1 MIATINKYE
10 FRDAFNKMGRGEQF
24 SHFGLIALFDYL
36 EMLEDDIGEPI
47 ELDVIGLCCD
57 YSEYANL
64 KEFQDDCGDEYQSLE
79 DIENRTTLIKIED
92 EEGFIV
98 QNC

>member
-24 SHFGLIALFDYL
+24 SYEGLEALFDYL
-36 EMLEDDIGEPI
+36 QMLEDDIGKPI

-79 DIENRTTLIKIED
+79 DIENRTTLIKIENSD
-92 EEGFIV
+92 GFIV

>member
-24 SHFGLIALFDYL
+24 SYEGLEALFDYL
-36 EMLEDDIGEPI
+36 QMLEDDIGKPI

>member
-1 MIATINKYE
+1 
-10 FRDAFNKMGRGEQF
+10 
-24 SHFGLIALFDYL
+24 
-36 EMLEDDIGEPI
+36 MLEDDIGKPI

-92 EEGFIV
+92 DIFLACQPFLLKVSGIP
-98 QNC
+98 

>member
-1 MIATINKYE
+1 MSLETHSTKW
-10 FRDAFNKMGRGEQF
+10 DRGEQF

-79 DIENRTTLIKIED
+79 DIENRTTLIKIENSD
-92 EEGFIV
+92 GFIV

>member
-24 SHFGLIALFDYL
+24 SHFCLIALFDYL

-47 ELDVIGLCCD
+47 QLDVIGLCCD

-79 DIENRTTLIKIED
+79 DIENRTTLIKIENSD
-92 EEGFIV
+92 GFIV

>member
-1 MIATINKYE
+1 MITTVSWWNFK
-10 FRDAFNKMGRGEQF
+10 DAFDDIRPDNF
-24 SHFGLIALFDYL
+24 SYEGLEALFDYL
-36 EMLEDDIGEPI
+36 QMLEDDIGKPI

-79 DIENRTTLIKIED
+79 DIENRTTLIKIKNK
-92 EEGFIV
+92 EGFIV
-98 QNC
+98 GNF

>member
-10 FRDAFNKMGRGEQF
+10 FSDAFQKMGRGDQF
-24 SHFGLIALFDYL
+24 SYEGLIALFYYL
-36 EMLEDDIGEPI
+36 EMLEEDIGEPI

-79 DIENRTTLIKIED
+79 DIENRTTLIKIENSD
-92 EEGFIV
+92 GFIV